1 MITETIRLLVNTSY
15 NEIIIGNV
23 SNIFP
28 KLQLN
33 TLTTYPVNISFDITP
48 GYIQWMDVTDFTET
62 GTYYIYFTLG
72 GSPPSEDALLIIE
85 VVDSLTDEIESCV
98 GMRQFIIDDVQN
110 DNGKATI
117 LLPYSFDVMP
127 KVNEYVYIPNSI
139 YAGYHR
145 VHNTVIPDGIT
156 IDTPYIGTLTPSI
169 YYIYTF
175 NSNTSKCLVWLNR
188 EGGRSSMIFDQRK
201 DYGLTA
207 GEVKSFDNNT
217 SIKYINR
224 GKNFDNT
231 TVYKSGI
238 SQDEIL
244 LIESLRTS
252 IQVWE
257 YDINT
262 NSNKPIFV
270 DSSSFNKFNTK
281 NKFNEVSFKYR
292 LATYKIIQ
300 SQ

>member
-1 MITETIRLLVNTSY
+1 
-15 NEIIIGNV
+15 
-23 SNIFP
+23 
-28 KLQLN
+28 
-33 TLTTYPVNISFDITP
+33 
-48 GYIQWMDVTDFTET
+48 
-62 GTYYIYFTLG
+62 
-72 GSPPSEDALLIIE
+72 
-85 VVDSLTDEIESCV
+85 
-98 GMRQFIIDDVQN
+98 
-110 DNGKATI
+110 
-117 LLPYSFDVMP
+117 
-127 KVNEYVYIPNSI
+127 
-139 YAGYHR
+139 
-145 VHNTVIPDGIT
+145 
-156 IDTPYIGTLTPSI
+156 
-169 YYIYTF
+169 
-175 NSNTSKCLVWLNR
+175 
-188 EGGRSSMIFDQRK
+188 MIFDQRK

-262 NSNKPIFV
+262 NSNKQIFV

>member
-1 MITETIRLLVNTSY
+1 MITEKIRLLVNTSY

-33 TLTTYPVNISFDITP
+33 TLTTYPVNISFDTTP
-48 GYIQWMDVTDFTET
+48 GYIQWMDVTYFTET

-72 GSPPSEDALLIIE
+72 GSPPTEDALLIIE
-85 VVDSLTDEIESCV
+85 VVDTLEGETDSCV
-98 GMRQFIIDDVQN
+98 GSYQYQIDTITN
-110 DNGKATI
+110 SGGKAQI
-117 LLPYSFDVMP
+117 NSLYNFAVMP
-127 KVNEYVYIPNSI
+127 KVNEYVYISDSN
-139 YAGYHR
+139 YQGYHR
-145 VHNTVIPDGIT
+145 VYNAIPPATITLDVNYVGALTLSTSVNVFNT
-156 IDTPYIGTLTPSI
+156 
-169 YYIYTF
+169 
-175 NSNTSKCLVWLNR
+175 NTSICLVWLNR